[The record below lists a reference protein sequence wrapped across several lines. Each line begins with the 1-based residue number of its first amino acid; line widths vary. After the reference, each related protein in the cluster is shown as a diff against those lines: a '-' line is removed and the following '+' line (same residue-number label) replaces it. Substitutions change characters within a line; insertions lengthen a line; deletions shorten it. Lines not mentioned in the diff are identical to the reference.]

1 MPKRTVEEIEEIYGI
16 HSREIRNAL
25 ADGHISG
32 ERNHGVWSVSER
44 SVMAAIDKGI
54 LKNRKQ
60 TSQAP
65 S

>member
-1 MPKRTVEEIEEIYGI
+1 MPKRTVEEIEETYGI

-60 TSQAP
+60 ASQAP